1 MQSSELAS
9 RILSGFDNITDLKIT
24 NMKITD
30 ISGFLKMKSLE
41 KLTVKRYELDKPPL
55 TEEQADELRKAGIEV
70 TVDNK
75 KFEL

>member
-1 MQSSELAS
+1 MQSSELDS

>member
-1 MQSSELAS
+1 MQSSELDS

-55 TEEQADELRKAGIEV
+55 TEEQADKLRKAGIEV